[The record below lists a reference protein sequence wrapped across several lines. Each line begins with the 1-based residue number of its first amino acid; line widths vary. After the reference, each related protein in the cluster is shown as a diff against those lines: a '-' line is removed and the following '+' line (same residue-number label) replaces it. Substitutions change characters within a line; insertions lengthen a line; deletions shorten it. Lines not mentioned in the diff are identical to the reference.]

1 MVRYILL
8 VNYTQAGISQ
18 IQNTVARAA
27 DFQATAAAMGVM
39 VESQLWTLG
48 EYDGVLT
55 LVSDDENKVIAITTH
70 LAKKG
75 YVRTCLMKAYSETEF
90 ADILALMP
98 TTSTIP
104 DAGHRA

>member
-8 VNYTQAGISQ
+8 VKYTQAGISQ

-27 DFQATAAAMGVM
+27 DFQATAAGMGVM

-55 LVSDDENKVIAITTH
+55 LASDDENKVIAVTTH

-75 YVRTCLMKAYSETEF
+75 YVRTHLMKAYSEEEF
-90 ADILALMP
+90 AHVLALMP
-98 TTSTIP
+98 ANPVTV
-104 DAGHRA
+104 DL

>member
-8 VNYTQAGISQ
+8 VKYTEIGISQ
-18 IQNTVARAA
+18 IQNTVSRAA
-27 DFQATAAAMGVM
+27 DFQATAAAVGVM

-55 LVSDDENKVIAITTH
+55 LVSDDEEKVIAVTTH

-75 YVRTCLMKAYSETEF
+75 YVRTCLMKAYSEQEF
-90 ADILALMP
+90 SNILAKMP
-98 TTSTIP
+98 SAQVTI
-104 DAGHRA
+104 DE

>member
-1 MVRYILL
+1 MVRYILM
-8 VNYTQAGISQ
+8 VKYTEIGISQ

-27 DFQATAAAMGVM
+27 DFQSTAAALGVM

-55 LVSDDENKVIAITTH
+55 LVSDDEEKVIAVTTH

-75 YVRTCLMKAYSETEF
+75 YVRTCLMRAYTEGEF
-90 ADILALMP
+90 ADILAKMP
-98 TTSTIP
+98 AAAVTL
-104 DAGHRA
+104 DL